1 MNILV
6 VGGGGREHS
15 IVQALSKS
23 NKVQTVYVAP
33 GNKGMTEA
41 EFVPISATDPVK
53 LVDFAKEQ
61 QVDLTIVGPELPL
74 LDGVVNAFQ
83 KAGLAVFGP
92 TKEAAL
98 IEGSKAYAKTLM
110 ENYAIP
116 TASYQTCTSTVQ
128 AKDYVIEKGAPIVVK
143 ADGLAAGKGV
153 TVAMTQEE
161 AFQAIDSMMEDEQF
175 GAAGSQVV
183 VEEFLDGEE
192 FSLMAFVSG
201 EKVYPMI
208 PAQDHKRALDGDQG
222 PNTGGMG
229 AYAPVPSLSEVY
241 IKQAIETI
249 LKPTAKA
256 LVQEGRSFTGILYA
270 GCIKTKEGPKV
281 IEFNARFG
289 DPETQVVLPLLENDL
304 LQVIEDVLAGKDP
317 QLRWKEDYCAGVVL
331 ASEGYPGPYE
341 KGNLVPELPH
351 NKEGQFINYA
361 GVSRHED
368 RLVSNGG
375 RVLLVGAL
383 ATSLKDAV
391 AKVYNTFSSVSIEED
406 AFFYRQDIAHKA
418 LNSSASCEYK

>member
-15 IVQALSKS
+15 IVQALLKS
-23 NKVQTVYVAP
+23 DKVQTVYAAP
-33 GNKGMTEA
+33 GNYGMTEA
-41 EFVPISATDPVK
+41 EIVPISATDPVN
-53 LVDFAKEQ
+53 LIEFAREKEM
-61 QVDLTIVGPELPL
+61 DLTIVGPEIPL

-83 KAGLAVFGP
+83 EAGLKVFGP
-92 TKEAAL
+92 TQEAAL

-110 ENYAIP
+110 EQYDIP

-128 AKDYVIEKGAPIVVK
+128 AKDYVVEKGAPIVVK

-161 AFQAIDSMMEDEQF
+161 AFQAIDSIMEDEQF
-175 GAAGSQVV
+175 GSAGSQVV

-192 FSLMAFVSG
+192 FSLMAFVNG
-201 EKVYPMI
+201 EEVYPMI
-208 PAQDHKRALDGDQG
+208 PAQDHKRAFDGDEG

-229 AYAPVPSLSEVY
+229 AYAPVPSLSESY
-241 IKQAIETI
+241 IEEAIVTI
-249 LKPTAKA
+249 LKPTARA
-256 LVQEGRSFTGILYA
+256 LVQEGRPFTGILYA
-270 GCIKTKEGPKV
+270 GCIKTDKGPKV

-289 DPETQVVLPLLENDL
+289 DPETQVVLPLMENDL
-304 LQVIEDVLAGKDP
+304 LQVVEDVMVGKDP
-317 QLRWKEDYCAGVVL
+317 QLSWKEAYCAGVVL
-331 ASEGYPGPYE
+331 ASEGYPGSYE
-341 KGNLVPELPH
+341 KGNPVPELPDNQQ
-351 NKEGQFINYA
+351 NKFTIYA
-361 GVSRHED
+361 GVSKHED

-383 ATSLKDAV
+383 APTLKDAV
-391 AKVYNTFSSVSIEED
+391 ANVYDTFSSVTIDED
-406 AFFYRQDIAHKA
+406 AFFYRKDIAHKA